1 MLLTFAVGAT
11 VGYTAKEARPDAI
24 VREIHEIREVPGA
37 PVVIHEPCAAPEEV
51 RAELPPPRVVIED
64 IAPAPPAAG
73 LEGVVRDAQSG
84 DKLAGVTVVA
94 TSKVT
99 TTQTAITDENG
110 HWQLS
115 GLPSA
120 SYDLTFYYG
129 DATGELGGVAVSELD
144 TRTADY
150 SFDIRPPP
158 LVVTFSGE
166 E

>member
-1 MLLTFAVGAT
+1 MNARKLLIAALAGTSGMLGAHLVHPTFARAQDATSGA
-11 VGYTAKEARPDAI
+11 VQ
-24 VREIHEIREVPGA
+24 
-37 PVVIHEPCAAPEEV
+37 
-51 RAELPPPRVVIED
+51 
-64 IAPAPPAAG
+64 
-73 LEGVVRDAQSG
+73 GVVADEKTGDA
-84 DKLAGVTVVA
+84 LPGVTVIV
-94 TSKVT
+94 TSPALAQ
-99 TTQTAITDENG
+99 TQTAITDENG